1 MERLFT
7 IEEESPFH
15 IKPKQIENIED
26 ADDIFY
32 TEEELCELLGVKY
45 FNSYGPIVKRNK
57 VEEELNRLK
66 QKIIESGKKS
76 IVIDN
81 VELVEFF
88 KSNDLLA
95 VSDYVKGLR
104 RVGNRLSIHEKV
116 ERTSFKKRDVQS
128 LINACINVVNS
139 QAKFTFE
146 LKYVHEDYVKAVEL
160 VKKLVTFEQVMEYV
174 DEDTWNRY
182 TDHKRFFKDIWDNP
196 EKILDL

>member
-1 MERLFT
+1 V
-7 IEEESPFH
+7 
-15 IKPKQIENIED
+15 
-26 ADDIFY
+26 
-32 TEEELCELLGVKY
+32 CELLGGVTSFSTY
-45 FNSYGPIVKRNK
+45 SYTTKRGRII
-57 VEEELNRLK
+57 EELTNLK

-88 KSNDLLA
+88 KGNDLEA

-116 ERTSFKKRDVQS
+116 ERTEFKKRDVQL
-128 LINACINVVNS
+128 LIGACINTVNS
-139 QAKFTFE
+139 QVKFTLD

-160 VKKLVTFEQVMEYV
+160 VKKLVTFEQVMEYADK
-174 DEDTWNRY
+174 DEWNRY
-182 TDHKRFFKDIWDNP
+182 DETKHFFKDIWDNP